1 MSHTGQ
7 RRGAK
12 ALGTAAIFVLAFSGA
27 TTAGA
32 DESGND
38 TQQQYECHYLNKCAG
53 TVPLPGDPTDGGKD
67 VEYLQLGVGV
77 LAGLGL
83 GGAGM
88 AAATRR
94 RHGPSG
100 LPG

>member
-12 ALGTAAIFVLAFSGA
+12 ALGTAAIFVLAFCG
-27 TTAGA
+27 TMTARA
-32 DESGND
+32 DESGSH
-38 TQQQYECHYLNKCAG
+38 TQEQYECHYLNQCAG
-53 TVPLPGDPTDGGKD
+53 PVSPVDPPAGDNN